1 MCPQC
6 TTLLRSIRDICIL
19 REKSLELPIATKP
32 LIFST
37 NPALKFPFRVLR
49 NEKQLIAA
57 IYTAI
62 LKSVGGGIRHPVQI
76 HVKANV
82 DPVSKDC
89 KMITPVKVLAD
100 LPIDVDLGPQAIQE
114 LFAALPEFDV
124 EAGVPEPEGT
134 VRWVQTY
141 ESSHAALVRLT
152 WMIENVVEGNQKYVI
167 FRAGMEGKNGGS
179 VCQANKD

>member
-6 TTLLRSIRDICIL
+6 TTLVRSIRDTSIL
-19 REKSLELPIATKP
+19 REKSLELPLATKP

-37 NPALKFPFRVLR
+37 NPALRFPFRVLR
-49 NEKQLIAA
+49 NEKQLIAT

-62 LKSVGGGIRHPVQI
+62 LNSIGGGIRHPIQI

-82 DPVSKDC
+82 DPGSKDA

-100 LPIDVDLGPQAIQE
+100 LPIDVDIGPQAIQE

-124 EAGVPEPEGT
+124 EAGLPEPEGT

-141 ESSHAALVRLT
+141 ASSHVALARLT
-152 WMIENVVEGNQKYVI
+152 WMNENVVEGNRKYWVH
-167 FRAGMEGKNGGS
+167 FTFFYTHRE
-179 VCQANKD
+179 V